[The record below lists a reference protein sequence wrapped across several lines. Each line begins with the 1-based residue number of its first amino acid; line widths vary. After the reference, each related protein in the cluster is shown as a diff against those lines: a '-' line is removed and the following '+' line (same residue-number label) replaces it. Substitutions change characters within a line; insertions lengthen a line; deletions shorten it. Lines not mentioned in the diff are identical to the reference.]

1 VSQYDDIIQQ
11 AAKSNNI
18 DPNLLRGIIATESSG
33 NKGAVSGKGATG
45 LMQIMPS
52 NYKALGITDP
62 TDPVQNINGG
72 AKLLSGLLDQY
83 GDVSTALR
91 HYQGGNDTSQWGP
104 VNAAFP
110 GRVLAAAG
118 VNMPTQN
125 NQTPSVL
132 PGIPS
137 APSSNQSDD
146 AIFAAFSKGASATQ
160 PKQQAQQTSAPA
172 AQPQTQA
179 GPNDDQILSAFTKGS
194 SAPSATSAQPQQ
206 QTAQPQ
212 PASQNN
218 QPGGITSFLAGVGR
232 GMQETALG
240 AQQLLGHGAQ
250 AVGLNGVGNWLVN
263 DANQGLSHGAQEVAP
278 YSAAHPIA
286 TGAGNVAGSIAATAP
301 LGALAPVART
311 LPGMAAVGA
320 GLGGITGALAPVDP
334 NSQDYWGD
342 KGQQTVLGAA
352 AGGVLSPLAGL
363 AGHIISPNIS
373 PDVQTLMNRGVTPTP
388 GQILGGGFARI
399 EDKLTSLPVL
409 GDMIKNAQQRAVG
422 QFNAAAYND
431 ALAPIGKTFSG
442 NVGQEGIDQVGK
454 TIGQAYDSVLPK
466 MQMKVDPQFQ
476 ADVTNLGQMANSLPD
491 SQQKTFMNVL
501 KTQIFDKLG
510 PQGNMDGQTLKGVQS
525 ELARTSS
532 GYLKDPSFDNRQ
544 LGAAVS
550 SLRDAVDSNLARVNP
565 SDLADQLSNA
575 NKAWANFVRLR
586 SAASSTGAMN
596 NGGVFTGAQLQ
607 SAVRGADKSAGK
619 GATATGNALMQ
630 DLSGAGQSVL
640 GSKYPDSGTVGRGL
654 MSLLAP
660 GSVAAGLATAPTS
673 TLATL
678 GGIGIGSLPYT
689 QTGGKL
695 AAALLTARPQLA
707 KPVGNAVTGLGRLV
721 VPGSLPA
728 LLSGSR

>member
-1 VSQYDDIIQQ
+1 MSKYDDIIQ
-11 AAKSNNI
+11 AAAQKWNV
-18 DPNLLRGIIATESSG
+18 DPNLIRGVIATES
-33 NKGAVSGKGATG
+33 NGKPNAKSDVGATG

-62 TDPVQNINGG
+62 TDPKQNIFGG
-72 AKLLSGLLDQY
+72 AQLLSQLLDRFGNVQDALTHY
-83 GDVSTALR
+83 VGGD
-91 HYQGGNDTSQWGP
+91 DPKQWGP
-104 VNAAFP
+104 QTAAYP
-110 GRVLAAAG
+110 GKVLSAAG
-118 VNMPTQN
+118 IGAQQAPAT
-125 NQTPSVL
+125 TL
-132 PGIPS
+132 PGIPTAQPAGQNDDAIFAQFAKGS
-137 APSSNQSDD
+137 APASQQQGGQSDD
-146 AIFAAFSKGASATQ
+146 AIFAAMTR
-160 PKQQAQQTSAPA
+160 APA
-172 AQPQTQA
+172 A
-179 GPNDDQILSAFTKGS
+179 K
-194 SAPSATSAQPQQ
+194 
-206 QTAQPQ
+206 PQ
-212 PASQNN
+212 PTPPAVAQTPAPQGEAPGMLASF
-218 QPGGITSFLAGVGR
+218 GAGLGR
-232 GMQETALG
+232 GVQETALG

-250 AVGLNGVGNWLVN
+250 AVGLNNIGDWLVN
-263 DANQGLSHGAQEVAP
+263 DANKGLQVGAQQVAP
-278 YSAAHPIA
+278 YSAAHPVV
-286 TGAGNVAGSIAATAP
+286 TGAGKIAGSTAALAP
-301 LGALAPVART
+301 LGVGGAADSVLGALGR
-311 LPGMAAVGA
+311 GAVGGA
-320 GLGGITGALAPVDP
+320 VGGLTSAVDP
-334 NSQDYWGD
+334 NSQNYWAD
-342 KGQQTVLGAA
+342 KAQQVGYGTA
-352 AGGVLSPLAGL
+352 AGGVLGPVAHTIGR
-363 AGHIISPNIS
+363 AISPNIS
-373 PDVQTLMNRGVTPTP
+373 PDVQLLMDKGVTPTP
-388 GQILGGGFARI
+388 GQILGGGFART

-422 QFNAAAYND
+422 QFNQAAYNE

-466 MQMKVDPQFQ
+466 MQMRIDPQFQ

-550 SLRDAVDSNLARVNP
+550 ALRDAVDSNLTRVNP
-565 SDLADQLSNA
+565 PDLANELSSA
-575 NKAWANFVRLR
+575 NQAWANFVRLR

-607 SAVRGADKSAGK
+607 SAVRANDKSVGK
-619 GATATGNALMQ
+619 GASATGNALMQ
-630 DLSGAGQSVL
+630 DLSGAGQRVL

-689 QTGGKL
+689 QLGQRA

-707 KPVGNAVTGLGRLV
+707 QPVGNAVGRLGTAV
-721 VPGSLPA
+721 IPGGLSA
-728 LLSGSR
+728 LLSGGSR